1 MLALALVLVLV
12 PVLVPILVL
21 TMPALVLALV
31 PALSITVDHGR
42 SQRLRTNKGLQ
53 ELRRRPHREGADAHT
68 SPTHSR
74 AQSTAGLRHTT
85 STSSTRGQVVP
96 EALVML
102 PVLAALALLLVS
114 QV

>member
-1 MLALALVLVLV
+1 MLALALVVLV
-12 PVLVPILVL
+12 PALVPILVL
-21 TMPALVLALV
+21 IPALVLSLV

-42 SQRLRTNKGLQ
+42 SQRSRTDKGLQ

-74 AQSTAGLRHTT
+74 VQSTAGLRHTT
-85 STSSTRGQVVP
+85 STSSTRGQLVP
-96 EALVML
+96 VALVML
-102 PVLAALALLLVS
+102 PVLAALALLLVP